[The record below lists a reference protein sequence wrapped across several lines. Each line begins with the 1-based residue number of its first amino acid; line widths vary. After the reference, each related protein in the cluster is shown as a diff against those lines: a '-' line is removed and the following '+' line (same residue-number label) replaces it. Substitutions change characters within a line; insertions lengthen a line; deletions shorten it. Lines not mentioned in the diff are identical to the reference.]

1 MFEKRYGTLVGIPCG
16 LLSRPI
22 GAKKARKM
30 NPIASTRKSLFAA
43 AAFAIGASIAKRRAP
58 PVCAILSVRAFR
70 EFSPAPMPKRAKDN
84 TEEVIV
90 AAAQPELKQPTIA
103 DIFGPGGALEK
114 CMPEGYEHRPSQLE
128 MAELV
133 EAAFREKRHVIVEAG
148 TGTGKTLAYL
158 IPAIRSGRRVVIS
171 TATKSLQEQLF
182 EKDVPFI
189 QKHFAPEL
197 KVAVMKGRGN
207 FLCREKV
214 YRMAGQPV
222 LKGLDEL
229 DWFQQIR
236 DWEKVTETGD
246 RAELNF
252 LPDDSDLWQRLDARR
267 DACSG
272 SKCPEFN
279 KCFLTAMHQRAA
291 EADLI
296 IVNHHLFFADLALK
310 QDDFGSVLPEYGAV
324 VFDEAHEIE
333 DVASEYF
340 GRQISNYRFDELAR
354 DAEVAVRVTKTGGAI
369 LLKHIARMRER
380 SRSFFETFPAR
391 EGRFPFDKNQRA
403 GFLEQNRESYDAL
416 INALKSLEAEIASLS
431 PKPEELLTIA
441 RRSMELRAELNFL
454 FESSEGNFVYWFER
468 RNKGVFVAATPID
481 VSDML
486 RERLFEPFETI
497 ILTSATLAVGGRFDF
512 LKQRLGVNM
521 AGERVLESEFDFAE
535 QALFY
540 IPTTLPD
547 VRDASFPERATQEIV
562 RLLEISRG
570 RAFCLFTSYSQ
581 MNDLYERV
589 RTRVRF
595 PLLLQGSAPRTALLE
610 KFRTTQSAV
619 LFATSSFWQ
628 GVDVR
633 GEQLSCVIVDKL
645 PFAVPSDP
653 IVAARVKALQEDGR
667 NAFAEYQVPE
677 AVLALKQGFGRLIR
691 SRTDRG
697 VLAILDNRIQRMQ
710 YGKIFLES
718 LPAYATTRD
727 IAAVERFMQKS
738 N

>member
-1 MFEKRYGTLVGIPCG
+1 MKNNAQE
-16 LLSRPI
+16 
-22 GAKKARKM
+22 A
-30 NPIASTRKSLFAA
+30 IAASSLAA
-43 AAFAIGASIAKRRAP
+43 P
-58 PVCAILSVRAFR
+58 DL
-70 EFSPAPMPKRAKDN
+70 
-84 TEEVIV
+84 
-90 AAAQPELKQPTIA
+90 AQPEWPRARSADLDLMAEGTEHTIA
-103 DIFGPGGALEK
+103 NIFGPGGALER
-114 CMPEGYEHRPSQLE
+114 CMPDGYEHRASQLE

-133 EAAFREKRHVIVEAG
+133 EAAFTEKHHLIVEAG

-182 EKDVPFI
+182 EKDIPFL
-189 QKHFAPEL
+189 QKHFAPKL
-197 KVAVMKGRGN
+197 KVAVMKGRSN

-214 YRMAGQPV
+214 YRMSDQPM

-252 LPDDSDLWQRLDARR
+252 LQDDSDLWQRLDARR

-279 KCFLTAMHQRAA
+279 RCFLTAMHQRAA

-354 DAEVAVRVTKTGGAI
+354 DAEVAVRVTKAGSPT
-369 LLKHIARMRER
+369 LLKHVARTKER
-380 SRSFFETFPAR
+380 SRSFFEAFPAR
-391 EGRFPFDKNQRA
+391 EGRFPFDRNQRA
-403 GFLEQNRESYDAL
+403 GFLEQNREAYDAL
-416 INALKSLEAEIASLS
+416 INALKSLEAEIASL
-431 PKPEELLTIA
+431 PAKPEELLNIA
-441 RRSMELRAELNFL
+441 RRGTELRGELKFL
-454 FESSEGNFVYWFER
+454 LESSEGNFVYWFER

-481 VSDML
+481 VSELL
-486 RERLFEPFETI
+486 RERLFESFETI
-497 ILTSATLAVGGRFDF
+497 ILTSATLAVGGRFDY
-512 LKQRLGVNM
+512 LKQRLGIQM
-521 AGERVLESEFDFAE
+521 TGERVLPSEFDFSE
-535 QALFY
+535 QALLY
-540 IPTTLPD
+540 IPASLPD
-547 VRDASFPERATQEIV
+547 VRDAAFPERAANEIV
-562 RLLEISRG
+562 RLLELSEG
-570 RAFCLFTSYSQ
+570 RAFCLFTSYNQ
-581 MNDLYERV
+581 MNDLHERV
-589 RTRVRF
+589 RRRVRF
-595 PLLLQGSAPRTALLE
+595 PVFLQGSAPRSALLE
-610 KFRTTQSAV
+610 KFKTSKGAV

-633 GEQLSCVIVDKL
+633 GDQLSCVIVDRL

-653 IVAARVKALQEDGR
+653 IVAARVKAMQEDGR
-667 NAFAEYQVPE
+667 NPFAEYQVPE

-691 SRTDRG
+691 SRSDRG

-710 YGKIFLES
+710 YGKVFLES

-727 IAAVERFMQKS
+727 IAAVERFMQRAD
-738 N
+738 

>member
-1 MFEKRYGTLVGIPCG
+1 
-16 LLSRPI
+16 
-22 GAKKARKM
+22 
-30 NPIASTRKSLFAA
+30 
-43 AAFAIGASIAKRRAP
+43 
-58 PVCAILSVRAFR
+58 
-70 EFSPAPMPKRAKDN
+70 MPKRAKQN
-84 TEEVIV
+84 GQAAV
-90 AAAQPELKQPTIA
+90 AVPSPQIDRAQASAEAADLKKPTIA
-103 DIFGPGGALEK
+103 EIFGPGGAVEK
-114 CMPEGYEHRPSQLE
+114 FMPEGYEHRRSQLE

-133 EAAFREKRHVIVEAG
+133 EAAFTEKRHLIVEAG

-182 EKDVPFI
+182 EKDIPFL

-214 YRMAGQPV
+214 YRMADQPM
-222 LKGLDEL
+222 LKGLDEV
-229 DWFQQIR
+229 DWFHQIR

-252 LPDDSDLWQRLDARR
+252 LPDDSDLWTKLDARR
-267 DACSG
+267 DACTG
-272 SKCPEFN
+272 QKCPEFN
-279 KCFLTAMHQRAA
+279 QCFLTAMHQRAA

-324 VFDEAHEIE
+324 IFDEAHEIE
-333 DVASEYF
+333 DVASDFF
-340 GRQISNYRFDELAR
+340 GRQISNYRFQELAR
-354 DAEVAVRVTKTGGAI
+354 DAEIAARVSRAGGAELQKKI
-369 LLKHIARMRER
+369 MRMRER
-380 SRSFFETFPAR
+380 GQSFFEAFPSR

-403 GFLEQNRESYDAL
+403 GFLEQNREAYDAL
-416 INALKSLEAEIASLS
+416 VNSLKSLEAEIASLS
-431 PKPEELLTIA
+431 TKPEELLNIA
-441 RRSMELRAELNFL
+441 RRAMELRGELKFL
-454 FESSEGNFVYWFER
+454 FESSEGNYVYWFER
-468 RNKGVFVAATPID
+468 RNKGTFVAATPID
-481 VSDML
+481 VSALL

-497 ILTSATLAVGGRFDF
+497 ILTSATLAVEGRFNF
-512 LKQRLGVNM
+512 LKQRLGVDM
-521 AGERVLESEFDFAE
+521 ASERVLPSEFEFAE

-540 IPTTLPD
+540 IPANLPD
-547 VRDASFPERATQEIV
+547 VRDAAFPERAAQEIV
-562 RLLEISRG
+562 QLLEISQG

-595 PLLLQGSAPRTALLE
+595 PLMIQGSAPRTALLE
-610 KFRTTQSAV
+610 KFRTTEGAV

-633 GEQLSCVIVDKL
+633 GDQLSCVIVDKL

-653 IVAARVKALQEDGR
+653 VVAARVKALQEDGR

-691 SRTDRG
+691 SRSDRG

-710 YGKIFLES
+710 YGKIFMES

-727 IAAVERFMQKS
+727 IDAVEKFMRKS
-738 N
+738 R